1 MLSTVLGI
9 GIVQDIYSY
18 IIIIIIIIT
27 PPNRHVIQLEGRK
40 NQNQYINLY

>member
-1 MLSTVLGI
+1 MMHTLSDKI
-9 GIVQDIYSY
+9 FI

-27 PPNRHVIQLEGRK
+27 PPNRHVVQLEGRK

>member
-1 MLSTVLGI
+1 MMHTLSDKI
-9 GIVQDIYSY
+9 F

-27 PPNRHVIQLEGRK
+27 PPNRHVVQLEGRK